1 MKVELYNKSGEK
13 SGDIELNDSVFG
25 SEPNEN
31 AMHQAVVTYL
41 AHKRQGTRKTKVR
54 SEVSGGGRKPWSQKG
69 RGTARAGSTRS
80 PIWVGGGT
88 IHGPKPHE
96 YNLKIPKKL
105 KRLSR
110 ISAYSLRAQEKNL
123 KVVEDFSVDE
133 PKTKSMADILKN
145 LELTSQSTLVITSS
159 ADHNLWLSSR
169 NIPKVQVRAFDRVST
184 YDILSHKNLMI
195 LQSAVKNIEESF
207 EN

>member
-13 SGDIELNDSVFG
+13 SGDIELNDSIFG
-25 SEPNEN
+25 SKPNEH

-54 SEVSGGGRKPWSQKG
+54 SEVSGGGKKPWSQKG

-88 IHGPKPHE
+88 IHGPKPHDF
-96 YNLKIPKKL
+96 NLKLPKKVN
-105 KRLSR
+105 RLSR

-123 KVVEDFSVDE
+123 KVVEDFSVE
-133 PKTKSMADILKN
+133 APKTKAVAELLNN
-145 LELTSQSTLVITSS
+145 LEMTNQSTLVITSVT
-159 ADHNLWLSSR
+159 DRNLWLSSR
-169 NIPKVQVRAFDRVST
+169 NIQKVQVRSFDRVST